1 MEYYIRII
9 LYCIITLL
17 FNSSVFTYASSLSTI
32 DELAAQFD
40 VTMCL
45 KCHDDIAKDYMTS
58 AHAVST
64 GNARFLHAFS
74 EISKKEPD
82 TFSASEKKKVQKVCL
97 SCHMPQI
104 EHASDG
110 LVAYISSLIEKASS
124 DNNPAAK
131 NSAHKKLANLRVNC
145 RVCHMMKGMP
155 EGKVQ
160 AKTIYGPGWDED
172 EESHKK
178 EYGFGTIVSEYMLT
192 SEFCI
197 SCHDNCPPDLPQSIC
212 SSLHARAERHYR
224 VLRNMQPCQKC
235 HMQEKD
241 SVKHR
246 FPVK

>member
-1 MEYYIRII
+1 MRTLILCIVTFLFHSSEYA
-9 LYCIITLL
+9 
-17 FNSSVFTYASSLSTI
+17 SASSLSTI
-32 DELAAQFD
+32 DELTAQFD

-45 KCHDDIAKDYMTS
+45 QCHEEIANDYMTS

-64 GNARFLHAFS
+64 SNSRFLQAFS
-74 EISKKEPD
+74 EISSKAPGKM
-82 TFSASEKKKVQKVCL
+82 SATEKKNVQKVCL
-97 SCHMPQI
+97 SCHVPQVD
-104 EHASDG
+104 HAPDG
-110 LVAYISSLIEKASS
+110 LVEYISSLIEKAYS
-124 DNNPAAK
+124 DINPAAK
-131 NSAHKKLANLRVNC
+131 TSAQKKLANLRVNC

-160 AKTIYGPGWDED
+160 PKTIYGPGWDKD
-172 EESHKK
+172 EESHKE
-178 EYGFGTIVSEYMLT
+178 EYGFETVGSKYLLS

-197 SCHDNCPPDLPQSIC
+197 SCHDNCPPDLPESIC

-241 SVKHR
+241 SVTHR